1 MGEINYDDYTNY
13 EENERF
19 KYGIWFNETMYPKSD
34 FYEDTSDKVIIKT
47 YLEEDED
54 NPLMRFNL
62 SEASLRLRYKAGET

>member
-1 MGEINYDDYTNY
+1 
-13 EENERF
+13 
-19 KYGIWFNETMYPKSD
+19 MYPKTD
-34 FYEDTSDKVIIKT
+34 YYADKVTIKT